1 MQIYLVECK
10 ALKVK
15 EAYPNL
21 FTAEKRARDLVFEL
35 KNATYFDP
43 DAFDI
48 DFERLGGPKSSP
60 VDNLELTIQWNEFW
74 EDEEEYQILI
84 ISLAVP

>member
-1 MQIYLVECK
+1 MQIHLVECK
-10 ALKVK
+10 ALNIK
-15 EAYPNL
+15 EAYLNL

-43 DAFDI
+43 DVFEI

-60 VDNLELTIQWNEFW
+60 VDNFELTIQWNEFW

-84 ISLAVP
+84 ISLAVA